1 MLLYYALFVLPVIAL
16 VSVVG
21 YLPWAWAG
29 RREKKSLLCHLTR
42 YALIGCALSLLYLTI
57 LWYYPDIT
65 FRPEYYFLNLR
76 PFVWLTEVYE
86 MGARRM
92 VEQLVTNVVMFVPW
106 GFLLPAAMPKLRRWL
121 PALGTVLATTVG
133 IETVQFFI
141 GRSADIDDVI
151 MNFFD
156 GALGYGLYRL
166 LNRALA
172 DRPWWQHLL
181 GTPLNK

>member
-1 MLLYYALFVLPVIAL
+1 MLLFYVLFVFPVIAL
-16 VSVVG
+16 VSLVG

-29 RREKKSLLCHLTR
+29 RRVKRSLLCHLTR

-65 FRPEYYFLNLR
+65 FRPESYFLNLR

-92 VEQLVTNVVMFVPW
+92 VEQLVTNIAMFVPL
-106 GFLLPAAMPKLRRWL
+106 GFLLPAALPRLRRWGIT
-121 PALGTVLATTVG
+121 LGTVLAVTVA

-151 MNFFD
+151 MNF
-156 GALGYGLYRL
+156 LGGGLGWGL
-166 LNRALA
+166 FCLA
-172 DRPWWQHLL
+172 GRCFAGRPWWQRLL
-181 GTPLNK
+181 GTPVSQ